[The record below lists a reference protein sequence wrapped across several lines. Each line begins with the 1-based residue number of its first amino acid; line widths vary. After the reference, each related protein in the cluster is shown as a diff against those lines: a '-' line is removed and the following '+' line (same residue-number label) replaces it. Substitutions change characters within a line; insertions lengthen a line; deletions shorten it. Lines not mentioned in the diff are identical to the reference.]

1 MDNEL
6 LEVFSK
12 PTDVFVAEAFFFFF
26 FFLRVCDKTLW
37 SSFVADP
44 VVLRVD
50 AAIE

>member
-12 PTDVFVAEAFFFFF
+12 PTDVFVAEAFFFF

>member
-12 PTDVFVAEAFFFFF
+12 PADVFVAEAFFFPFL
-26 FFLRVCDKTLW
+26 LRVCDKTLW

-50 AAIE
+50 AAIK